1 MNTKIII
8 ACVSLALMLS
18 ACGGGK
24 SNKSEIQPPI
34 ANQNTRLQRSI
45 SNDTLEKSI
54 KQLMLATY
62 GKIAPPI
69 IMYSTAESSNAD
81 TSKNYSTTNT
91 QETAVDEAD
100 RLKNDASYLYVASSK
115 TPSIKV
121 FSTQSGE
128 AVLSSTINI
137 ATDNSQMIS
146 GLYLSDNK
154 LIALS
159 GDNSYFWDQWFAPN
173 YWNDRSTKLDFFATQ
188 NGQLS
193 KINSLKVDGQLISSR
208 RIGNTLYLA
217 TRHTPSLKGLIDYPS
232 TEQEVTKNRALIESA
247 SLSDFLPNYAINGED
262 KGDVLSSSSCF
273 TTNYPNS
280 ENQQASIINILSID
294 LNNSTEKP
302 KGTCFI
308 GAAEALYVSSKSLYL
323 ATTQYSY
330 QVANSIATYNPSI
343 TTDIHKF
350 SLDGTS
356 VAYKGSAQVDG
367 HLGWKQDAKSF
378 RMGEY
383 NDVLR
388 VITYTGNRVGTNPSP
403 AKLFMLKEDNNSAS
417 EKLEIIATLPNDKRP
432 RNLGKSGEQIYSTR
446 FLGNKAY
453 LVTYRTT
460 DPLYVLDLSD
470 PSDPFIAGELEIN
483 GYSDYL
489 HPVSENLVL
498 GIGKDA
504 IPAVSESGDA
514 RGAWYQ
520 GVKLALFDVSDPQS
534 PYTRSQILIG
544 KRGTNTAVSFNHHAF
559 TALLQEDGDLRIA
572 LPISVHNGT
581 SPENTYHQWQ
591 YDALYRYNINTFTGS
606 LSERNIIKAKT
617 SSADN
622 FSSDWQNDRSAII
635 EDKVYYLHG
644 DEIISSDW

>member
-24 SNKSEIQPPI
+24 SSKAEIQSPI

-69 IMYSTAESSNAD
+69 MMMDSTAESSNAD

-121 FSTQSGE
+121 FSTQGGE
-128 AVLSSTINI
+128 AVLSSTTTI

-154 LIALS
+154 LITLS

-173 YWNDRSTKLDFFATQ
+173 YWNDRATKLDFFATQ

-262 KGDVLSSSSCF
+262 KGDVLSS
-273 TTNYPNS
+273 
-280 ENQQASIINILSID
+280 ALA
-294 LNNSTEKP
+294 NNP
-302 KGTCFI
+302 G
-308 GAAEALYVSSKSLYL
+308 GAHVC
-323 ATTQYSY
+323 
-330 QVANSIATYNPSI
+330 V
-343 TTDIHKF
+343 D
-350 SLDGTS
+350 
-356 VAYKGSAQVDG
+356 AYGR
-367 HLGWKQDAKSF
+367 L
-378 RMGEY
+378 
-383 NDVLR
+383 
-388 VITYTGNRVGTNPSP
+388 
-403 AKLFMLKEDNNSAS
+403 KLC
-417 EKLEIIATLPNDKRP
+417 
-432 RNLGKSGEQIYSTR
+432 
-446 FLGNKAY
+446 
-453 LVTYRTT
+453 
-460 DPLYVLDLSD
+460 
-470 PSDPFIAGELEIN
+470 N
-483 GYSDYL
+483 G
-489 HPVSENLVL
+489 
-498 GIGKDA
+498 G
-504 IPAVSESGDA
+504 
-514 RGAWYQ
+514 
-520 GVKLALFDVSDPQS
+520 
-534 PYTRSQILIG
+534 
-544 KRGTNTAVSFNHHAF
+544 
-559 TALLQEDGDLRIA
+559 
-572 LPISVHNGT
+572 
-581 SPENTYHQWQ
+581 
-591 YDALYRYNINTFTGS
+591 TGS
-606 LSERNIIKAKT
+606 LIQMGICGT
-617 SSADN
+617 SN
-622 FSSDWQNDRSAII
+622 NQTFSSTPNTNLCSAGTASVVSLITNQAS
-635 EDKVYYLHG
+635 G
-644 DEIISSDW
+644 